1 MNIDF
6 NRLKIDFMKK
16 ILLALTILSTISF
29 TQADAQKSKFDKNYP
44 VCRKGNGYGVCCQNQ
59 SPVSNMPTVTRSS
72 DETLVSQSLRR
83 QDTYVHM
90 GYSRRLYSNRH
101 NPRILVS
108 VDDPAAPYKGE
119 DSRVNDGV
127 HANIE
132 RNINYLDNTIILP
145 PNDGGISDR

>member
-1 MNIDF
+1 
-6 NRLKIDFMKK
+6 MKK
-16 ILLALTILSTISF
+16 ILLALTILSTLSF
-29 TQADAQKSKFDKNYP
+29 TEANAQKSKFDKNYP
-44 VCRKGNGYGVCCQNQ
+44 VCRRGNGYAVCGQNQ
-59 SPVSNMPTVTRSS
+59 SPISNMPTVSS
-72 DETLVSQSLRR
+72 TTDEEQVSQSLRR
-83 QDTYVHM
+83 KDTYVHL

-119 DSRVNDGV
+119 ESRTNDGV

-132 RNINYLDNTIILP
+132 RNINYLDNTMVLP